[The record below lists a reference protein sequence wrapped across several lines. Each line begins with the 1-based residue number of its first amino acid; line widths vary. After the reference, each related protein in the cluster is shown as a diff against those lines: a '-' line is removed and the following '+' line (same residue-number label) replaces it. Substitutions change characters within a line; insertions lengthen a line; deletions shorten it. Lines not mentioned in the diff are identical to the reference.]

1 MQNFTSE
8 IRDALRLVLV
18 NGIGPRIR
26 RNLINYFGS
35 AGKVFEADPF
45 QLRQVPEVGGKIIS
59 AILDTPA
66 SLVDEQLELCQKHD
80 IHIITDSDPD
90 YPKLMKTMPDAPGLI
105 FIQGTITP
113 RDSVS
118 LAVIGTRHAS
128 FYGERQAERLTGEF
142 VRAGFSIVSGL
153 ARGIDGISH
162 KAALDFGGRTIAVLG
177 HGLGLPPY
185 PREHRSLADRI
196 LESGGALLS
205 EYPPLR
211 PATAGTFP
219 QRNRLIAGMTLGTV
233 VIEAGAHSG
242 TMLTAQF
249 ALDYGREVFALPGP
263 VDSRVSTGCHRLI
276 RSGACLIESVEDVLQ
291 ELGPIHER
299 FPVHETESVA
309 EMVER
314 PAEIALTDQERK
326 VFETIPKDGAT
337 VDQLTQS
344 TAIPVWKIM
353 TVLTGLEIKRLIKRG
368 AGQRIYRI

>member
-8 IRDALRLVLV
+8 IRDALRLTLV
-18 NGIGPRIR
+18 SGIGPRIR
-26 RNLINYFGS
+26 RNLIDYFGS
-35 AGKVFEADPF
+35 AGKVFEADHF

-59 AILDTPA
+59 AILDTPD
-66 SLVDEQLELCQKHD
+66 SLVDEQLDLCQKHG
-80 IHIITDSDPD
+80 IHLLTDADPN
-90 YPKLMKTMPDAPGLI
+90 YPKLLKTTPDAPGLL
-105 FIQGTITP
+105 FVQGKILP
-113 RDSVS
+113 ADSVS

-142 VRAGFSIVSGL
+142 VRAGFSVVSGL

-162 KAALDFGGRTIAVLG
+162 KAALDFGGRTVAVLG
-177 HGLGLPPY
+177 HGLGLPTY

-196 LESGGALLS
+196 LESGGALIS

-233 VIEAGAHSG
+233 VVEAGAHSG
-242 TMLTAQF
+242 TMLTARF

-291 ELGPIHER
+291 ELGPICER
-299 FPVHETESVA
+299 FPVQETEAVA

-314 PAEIALTDQERK
+314 PAEIALTDQERL
-326 VFETIPKDGAT
+326 VFDAIPKDGAT
-337 VDQLTQS
+337 VDQLTQ
-344 TAIPVWKIM
+344 TAAVPVWKIM
-353 TVLTGLEIKRLIKRG
+353 TILTGLEIKRLIKRG
-368 AGQRIYRI
+368 AGQRIFRL